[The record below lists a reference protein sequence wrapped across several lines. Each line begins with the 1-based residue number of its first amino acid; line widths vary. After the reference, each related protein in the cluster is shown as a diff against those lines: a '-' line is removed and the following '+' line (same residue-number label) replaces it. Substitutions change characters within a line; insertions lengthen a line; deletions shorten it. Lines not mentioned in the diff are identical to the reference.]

1 VAATPHRPPRV
12 AVAADQSLV
21 AEAVRTA
28 LQSRGLHTIRIA
40 WSRHRRPPAA
50 GELAA
55 GVADAG
61 LVLCDLANTES
72 LRVARM
78 LVAAHADMP
87 QLVVTPAPPGPL
99 WGSMLDLGVEA
110 VLSNAVTLDQVVD
123 ALTQVMAGEVL
134 MTPEERE
141 DLVGQW
147 RAARHDREEL
157 LARMQS
163 LSPRE
168 RTVLRLLYAGDDVR
182 TIAAM
187 LGVSEATVRSHV
199 KAIRRKLQVSS
210 QLAAVAAFDW
220 LREEFQQ
227 RDTWT
232 FPTELRQRG
241 PRARH

>member
-1 VAATPHRPPRV
+1 MASSPHRPHRI
-12 AVAADQSLV
+12 AVASDQSLV

-28 LQSRGLHTIRIA
+28 LQSRGLHTIRLP
-40 WSRHRRPPAA
+40 WSRARRPPPA
-50 GELAA
+50 GELGP

-61 LVLCDLANTES
+61 LILCDLADPDS
-72 LRVARM
+72 LRAARL
-78 LVAAHADMP
+78 LVSAHGDMP
-87 QLVVTPAPPGPL
+87 ELVVTPAPLGPL
-99 WGSMLDLGVEA
+99 WGAMLDLGVEA
-110 VLSNAVTLDQVVD
+110 VMSNAVTLDQVVE
-123 ALTQVMAGEVL
+123 ALEQVVAGEVL
-134 MTPEERE
+134 MSPEERE
-141 DLVGQW
+141 DLIGQW
-147 RAARHDREEL
+147 RTTRHDREEL
-157 LARMQS
+157 LSRMQS

-227 RDTWT
+227 RDTWS